1 MFKKQHKI
9 EVVPE
14 SEYTDFGNRVEDKQY
29 ATNKTLIGAAIVPIS
44 VATGLAVTRL
54 ASTPTQ
60 YSSTII
66 PVSAPVNEPIN
77 VLAQTPVFTPMPV
90 SSPELIPTGY
100 IAEKSLETFANILDP
115 VIQILVS
122 ISFPVASVIMVGACF
137 FFMFGNSEK
146 AWGMI
151 MNAGLGYVLIQLSP
165 LFLDILREV
174 GKAV

>member
-1 MFKKQHKI
+1 MFKKKYKI

-14 SEYTDFGNRVEDKQY
+14 SEYTDFNNQLEDKSY
-29 ATNKTLIGAAIVPIS
+29 ATNKTLIAAAVVPLS

-54 ASTPTQ
+54 TSTPEH

-66 PVSAPVNEPIN
+66 PVSAPVIEPIN
-77 VLAQTPVFTPMPV
+77 VLAQTPVYTPIPIPT
-90 SSPELIPTGY
+90 SEIIPTGY

-115 VIQILVS
+115 VIQILVA

-151 MNAGLGYVLIQLSP
+151 MNAGLGYVLITLSP
-165 LFLDILREV
+165 LLLDILREI
-174 GKAV
+174 GKAM